1 LIGFGTSKGSV
12 IASKRWSEKIE
23 HMEVRPVIDESW
35 DKVLHNLQRETLA
48 VSATNN
54 KLIIIS
60 YESDNNIIDNK
71 TNNNTWRAQ
80 RALGVV

>member
-12 IASKRWSEKIE
+12 IASKRWSDKLE
-23 HMEVRPVIDESW
+23 HMEVRHAIDESW